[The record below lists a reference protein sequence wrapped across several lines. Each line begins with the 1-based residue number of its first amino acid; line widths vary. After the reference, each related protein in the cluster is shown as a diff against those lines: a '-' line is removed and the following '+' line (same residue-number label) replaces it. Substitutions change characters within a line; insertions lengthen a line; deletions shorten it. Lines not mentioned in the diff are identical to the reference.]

1 MTNPKKR
8 IAVIIINYNGEKLLN
23 KFLPSIIEFSDKKIS
38 DIYVIDNNSD
48 DDSVTLLKSKFPS
61 VNTIIN
67 NKNYGYA
74 KGYNEGTKKIKHDY
88 FVFVNSDVEVTKNW
102 LNPIF
107 DTLESNNK
115 ILDEIYSSYDLSLN
129 KKYKVKVF
137 QKTLDRIKNNFK

>member
-8 IAVIIINYNGEKLLN
+8 IAVIIITYNGEKLLN

-88 FVFVNSDVEVTKNW
+88 FVFVNSDVEVTK
-102 LNPIF
+102 IG
-107 DTLESNNK
+107 
-115 ILDEIYSSYDLSLN
+115 
-129 KKYKVKVF
+129 
-137 QKTLDRIKNNFK
+137 

>member
-48 DDSVTLLKSKFPS
+48 DDSVTLLKSKFPF

-74 KGYNEGTKKIKHDY
+74 KGYNEGIKNIKHDY
-88 FVFVNSDVEVTKNW
+88 FVFVNNDVEVTKNW

-115 ILDEIYSSYDLSLN
+115 IGTCQPKIISYNN
-129 KKYKVKVF
+129 KKFFDYAVAS
-137 QKTLDRIKNNFK
+137 